1 MEFWL
6 SCVLSAACAATAV
19 LSTKF
24 IKKRSVKIVCTVVF
38 SLLAAVFAV
47 YSAAAV
53 ILVSAVD

>member
-6 SCVLSAACAATAV
+6 SCVLSAAV

-38 SLLAAVFAV
+38 SLLAAVFAL

>member
-6 SCVLSAACAATAV
+6 SCVLSAACAAAAV
-19 LSTKF
+19 LSAKF
-24 IKKRSVKIVCTVVF
+24 IKKRSVKIVRTVVF

>member
-6 SCVLSAACAATAV
+6 SCVLFAVCATAAV

-38 SLLAAVFAV
+38 SLLAAVFAL

>member
-6 SCVLSAACAATAV
+6 SCVLSAACAAAAV

-24 IKKRSVKIVCTVVF
+24 KKKRSVKIVCTVVF
-38 SLLAAVFAV
+38 SLLAAVFAL